1 MAGIVHSYSFLSWH
15 QMPVGVRQVRAEL
28 ALTLSK
34 QQRGMCWLRGLELF
48 GSTYWEPVPRSEAEA
63 LLTCFL
69 NWR

>member
-1 MAGIVHSYSFLSWH
+1 
-15 QMPVGVRQVRAEL
+15 VRAEL
-28 ALTLSK
+28 ALTLTN
-34 QQRGMCWLRGLELF
+34 QQRAMFWLRGLELF